1 MRLSELFDGPREGRN
16 IAMSAAVDIRG
27 LSADSRQVEPGFV
40 FAALPGAK
48 TDGRRYIDQAVAKGA
63 LAVLAEPGTAVPDG
77 TVLLVD
83 PNPRRRLA
91 QMAAIFYGRQPSH
104 IAAVTGTSGKTS
116 TAEFTRQIWAALGH
130 ASASLGTLGVVMPQ
144 HTEYLSLT
152 TLDPVQ
158 LHKRLSDIARQ
169 GVEHLAMEASSHGL
183 DQFRLDGVKVTAA
196 AFTNLSRDHLDY
208 HGNSEAYLAAKRRL
222 FSEVMEPGQTA
233 VLNADAPEY
242 DNLAGASRARGH
254 RIIRFGRSTGDLRL
268 VSQRPD
274 AGGQQLTIDVFG
286 KRANVLFPVAGSFQ
300 ADNLLA
306 ALGLVIADGE
316 AAETV
321 LGTVSKLTGVHGRI
335 EHVASLANGA
345 PIFVD
350 YAHKPGALEAVLTAL
365 RPHAKGKLVVVF
377 GCGGDRDRGKR
388 PQMGEIAER
397 LADSVI
403 VTDDNPRSEDPAA
416 IRAEI
421 LAATKHAREI
431 GDRRQAIRAAVNELG
446 SDDVLVIAGKGHETG
461 QTIAG
466 VTHPFDDSEE
476 ARAAVRAV
484 ATSQQNGGRS

>member
-1 MRLSELFDGPREGRN
+1 MRLNELFDGPREGRN

-48 TDGRRYIDQAVAKGA
+48 TDGRRHIDQAVAKGA
-63 LAVLAEPGTAVPDG
+63 LAVLAEPGTVVPEG

-91 QMAAIFYGRQPSH
+91 QMAAVFYGRQPSH

-130 ASASLGTLGVVMPQ
+130 ASASLGTLGVVMPG
-144 HTEYLSLT
+144 HAEYLSLT
-152 TLDPVQ
+152 TLDPVA
-158 LHKRLSDIARQ
+158 LHRRLAEIARQ

-208 HGNSEAYLAAKRRL
+208 HGSSEAYLAAKRRL
-222 FSEVMEPGQTA
+222 FSEVMEPGSVA

-242 DNLAGASRARGH
+242 DSLADASRARGH

-286 KRANVLFPVAGSFQ
+286 KRANVFFPVAGSFQ

-316 AAETV
+316 EGEAA
-321 LGTVSKLTGVHGRI
+321 LGVISKLGGVHGRI

-350 YAHKPGALEAVLTAL
+350 YAHKPAALEAVLTAL
-365 RPHAKGKLVVVF
+365 RPHAKGKLVVIF

-397 LADSVI
+397 LADTVI
-403 VTDDNPRSEDPAA
+403 VTDDNPRSEDPAS

-431 GDRRQAIRAAVNELG
+431 GDRRQAIRTALSELG
-446 SDDVLVIAGKGHETG
+446 AEDVLVIAGKGHETG

-476 ARAAVRAV
+476 ARAAVRDLA
-484 ATSQQNGGRS
+484 GGKA